1 MIGLLGLLK
10 NPLTRY
16 LGKKVIGHFQHKA
29 KVLENT
35 RSLEI
40 EASKTIQVQ
49 QIKSSEKSW
58 KDEYLT
64 VIFTCIL
71 VAHFVPQLMPF
82 MDAGW
87 ELLKK
92 APQEF
97 WWIIL
102 TIVSGSFGMNIMS
115 KFKK

>member
-1 MIGLLGLLK
+1 
-10 NPLTRY
+10 
-16 LGKKVIGHFQHKA
+16 
-29 KVLENT
+29 
-35 RSLEI
+35 
-40 EASKTIQVQ
+40 
-49 QIKSSEKSW
+49 
-58 KDEYLT
+58 

-102 TIVSGSFGMNIMS
+102 TIVSGSFGMNIMG